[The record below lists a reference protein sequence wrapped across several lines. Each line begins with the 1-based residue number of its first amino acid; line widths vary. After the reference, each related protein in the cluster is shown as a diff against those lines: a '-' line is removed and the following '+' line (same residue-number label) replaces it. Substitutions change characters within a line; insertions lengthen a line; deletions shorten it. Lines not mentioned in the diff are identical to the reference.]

1 MTQCNN
7 IDEKIH
13 LGCGSDC
20 KVDVTDRKQ
29 RDREEAGGCC
39 VKKQSF
45 SRRRVD

>member
-1 MTQCNN
+1 MTHFNN

-29 RDREEAGGCC
+29 RDREEAGVLCQ
-39 VKKQSF
+39 KTKLF
-45 SRRRVD
+45 